1 MLQPCARRKISSDEK
16 PLPEND
22 RTTSGPNQEQLP
34 HISEEA
40 AATAQ
45 AKGESG
51 PDLEQGTPVEDVI
64 APLCC
69 ILTVLISK
77 QVIKRDKQT
86 QESAP
91 KVMQDNQTPK
101 GSRAFSTSSR
111 NHQDLAINVDTAG
124 SQGPLEGQD
133 HIFGIP
139 QIPIPSGFNLKRR
152 YEPIVEQV
160 TKLMMRDGKLSIA
173 QRVGIRTV
181 ACFEY
186 STSRDSTVLT
196 SISQWQ

>member
-1 MLQPCARRKISSDEK
+1 MLQPCAHRKISSDEK

-22 RTTSGPNQEQLP
+22 RPTSGPNQEQLP

-40 AATAQ
+40 AATAK
-45 AKGESG
+45 ATGESG

-64 APLCC
+64 APLCR
-69 ILTVLISK
+69 ILTVLISD
-77 QVIKRDKQT
+77 QVIKRDKQA

-91 KVMQDNQTPK
+91 KVMQENQTPK
-101 GSRAFSTSSR
+101 GSRAFSTSSKT
-111 NHQDLAINVDTAG
+111 HQDLAIDVSSTG
-124 SQGPLEGQD
+124 SHGPSEGQD

-139 QIPIPSGFNLKRR
+139 PIPIPSGFNLKRR

-173 QRVGIRTV
+173 QRVGIRTMSCL
-181 ACFEY
+181 ALRQAETLSY
-186 STSRDSTVLT
+186 
-196 SISQWQ
+196 